1 MVTAG
6 CCVLLLTLAAGT
18 PELGRRVLTEL
29 TPSARTTSVVA
40 QLESTPTASPAQKGK
55 LDRQT
60 RIELMLVLVMLVA
73 VGLCLIAFT
82 WYAARMTRR
91 YMKPAEK
98 LPARRLDPVFTDDW
112 AAKPLTADER
122 AKLDSSDW

>member
-6 CCVLLLTLAAGT
+6 CCVLVMTLAAGALD
-18 PELGRRVLTEL
+18 PGERLLKGL
-29 TPSARTTSVVA
+29 PSVTSAASVVA
-40 QLESTPTASPAQKGK
+40 QLESAAAASPAKKGK

-60 RIELMLVLVMLVA
+60 RTELMLVLVILVA

-82 WYAARMTRR
+82 WYAAQMTRR
-91 YMKPAEK
+91 YMKSAEK

-122 AKLDSSDW
+122 AKLDGSEW